1 VTGPAAPEPGAEPR
15 RGRFDDAPAPIARAL
30 VPTGAPEA
38 QRRAV
43 LETSRTRLVLGALG
57 ASAMFAALAV
67 KLVDATLIAPVAPRP
82 AVPIAGPPPPEQIA
96 SRAPI
101 LDRNGEV
108 LAISLPVTGLAANP
122 RLVEDAPA
130 LADRL
135 LRVLPQLDRE
145 RVIERLT
152 QDRSF
157 VYLTRAI
164 TPREMQALNDIGSP
178 ALIFERGERRF
189 HPQGRAAVHAL
200 GHADVDGRGVSGVEA
215 WFDERL
221 RTLRGEPLRMSL
233 DVRVQ
238 LAVRDAVAN
247 AIREFNAIGG
257 AGVVLDV
264 RTGEVLAMVSL
275 PDYDAADPGAATEDQ
290 RFNRITVGLYEPG
303 STFKLI
309 TAAAAIDAGSA
320 QIWSGWDASRPI
332 THGRFTISDFRGRNR
347 WLTLPETIA
356 YSSNIAT
363 ARMALDLGV
372 ARHRDALDRAGLLS
386 RLPIELAENEHPR
399 APRANAWR
407 EINTI
412 TISYGHGISVTPMH
426 VATMAAT
433 VSNGGILRAPTLQAV
448 PAGEPREGVR
458 VFSERTSDIM
468 RRLMRLAVTE
478 GSGRSAD
485 VPGYFVGGKT
495 GTAQKVGPRGGY
507 LRDRRISAF
516 VGAFPMHSPRY
527 AIYVMVDEPRPNARS
542 QGYATGG
549 WVAAPA
555 VGQIVARIGPI
566 LGLVPEDPNDRRL
579 VALSTLPMQ
588 PRRGEALAGAGAP
601 LPPAG
606 PRPAVATQEV
616 TPAARPA
623 AAPRPLPPAAL
634 EPPRAPA
641 AARVPSAEDPRAV
654 PPATAEPRR
663 LPPANAPRA
672 APPASSQPAAPAIR
686 GPGAPGS
693 LPPPVPLRLTALP
706 DTPGPERSSRDA
718 R

>member
-1 VTGPAAPEPGAEPR
+1 MTGPAAPDPASRPWR
-15 RGRFDDAPAPIARAL
+15 RLSDPPPPTSARAL
-30 VPTGAPEA
+30 VATGAPEA

-43 LETSRTRLVLGALG
+43 LETSRTRLLVGALVS
-57 ASAMFAALAV
+57 SAMFAALAV
-67 KLVDATLIAPVAPRP
+67 KLVDATLIAPVPPRP
-82 AVPIAGPPPPEQIA
+82 VSPIAGPPPAEQMA

-108 LAISLPVTGLAANP
+108 MAISLPVTALAANP
-122 RLVEDAPA
+122 RLVENAPA

-135 LRVLPQLDRE
+135 VRVLPQLDRE

-164 TPREMQALNDIGSP
+164 TPREMQAVNDLGSP
-178 ALIFERGERRF
+178 ALIFEPGERRF
-189 HPQGRAAVHAL
+189 HPQGRAAVHVL
-200 GHADVDGRGVSGVEA
+200 GHADVDGRGISGVEA

-221 RTLRGEPLRMSL
+221 RTLRGEPLRLSL

-264 RTGEVLAMVSL
+264 TTGEVLAMVSL
-275 PDYDAADPGAATEDQ
+275 PDYDAADPGGATEDQ
-290 RFNRITVGLYEPG
+290 RFNRITLGLYEPG
-303 STFKLI
+303 STFKLV
-309 TAAAAIDAGSA
+309 TAAAAIEAGTA

-332 THGRFTISDFRGRNR
+332 TYGRFTISDFRGRNR
-347 WLTLPETIA
+347 WLSLPETIA

-363 ARMALDLGV
+363 ARMALDLGPT
-372 ARHRDALDRAGLLS
+372 RHREALERAGLLS
-386 RLPIELAENEHPR
+386 RLPIELPESAAPL

-412 TISYGHGISVTPMH
+412 TISYGHGISVTPLH

-448 PAGEPREGVR
+448 PPGETREGVR

-468 RRLMRLAVTE
+468 RRLMRMAVTE

-485 VPGYFVGGKT
+485 VPGYYVGGKT

-579 VALSTLPMQ
+579 VALTTLPMQ
-588 PRRGEALAGAGAP
+588 PRRGEVLAGAGAP

-606 PRPAVATQEV
+606 TRPAVARQEA
-616 TPAARPA
+616 PAARPERPAPRAVAPA
-623 AAPRPLPPAAL
+623 AARPPAL

-641 AARVPSAEDPRAV
+641 AA
-654 PPATAEPRR
+654 
-663 LPPANAPRA
+663 APRP
-672 APPASSQPAAPAIR
+672 APPAATPPAPQPASPMIR
-686 GPGAPGS
+686 GPAAPGS
-693 LPPPVPLRLTALP
+693 LPPPVPLRLTSLSDPPA
-706 DTPGPERSSRDA
+706 PERTPREV

>member
-1 VTGPAAPEPGAEPR
+1 MNGPAAPHPGSRPTGRPLGEPP
-15 RGRFDDAPAPIARAL
+15 APAARAL
-30 VPTGAPEA
+30 VPAAAPEA

-43 LETSRTRLVLGALG
+43 LETSRTRLLFGALT
-57 ASAMFAALAV
+57 ASALFLALVV
-67 KLVDATLIAPVAPRP
+67 KLVDATLLDPVATRMAAPVAP
-82 AVPIAGPPPPEQIA
+82 PPPPEQIA
-96 SRAPI
+96 TRAPI

-108 LAISLPVTGLAANP
+108 MAVSLPVTALAANP
-122 RLVEDAPA
+122 RLVDNPAA

-145 RVIERLT
+145 RVIERLSQ
-152 QDRSF
+152 QDRAF

-164 TPREMQALNDIGSP
+164 TPREMQALNDLGSP
-178 ALIFERGERRF
+178 ALIFEPGERRF
-189 HPQGRAAVHAL
+189 HPQGRAAVHVL
-200 GHADVDGRGVSGVEA
+200 GHANVDGRGISGAEA

-221 RTLRGEPLRMSL
+221 RTLRGEPLRLSL

-238 LAVRDAVAN
+238 MAVRDALAN

-264 RTGEVLAMVSL
+264 TTGEVLAMVSL
-275 PDYDAADPGAATEDQ
+275 PDYDASDPGAATDDQ

-303 STFKLI
+303 STMKLI
-309 TAAAAIDAGSA
+309 TAAAALDAGSA

-332 THGRFTISDFRGRNR
+332 THGRFTIRDFRGRNR

-372 ARHRDALDRAGLLS
+372 ARHRDVLERAGMLRALQVE
-386 RLPIELAENEHPR
+386 LPETAAPL
-399 APRANAWR
+399 APRGNAWR

-412 TISYGHGISVTPMH
+412 TISYGHGISVTPLH
-426 VATMAAT
+426 VANMAAT
-433 VSNGGILRAPTLQAV
+433 VANGGILRTPTIQAL
-448 PAGEPREGVR
+448 AQGEAREGTR

-468 RRLMRLAVTE
+468 RRLMRMSVVE

-485 VPGYFVGGKT
+485 VPGYYVGGKT

-516 VGAFPMHSPRY
+516 AGAFPMHSPRY

-542 QGYATGG
+542 QGFATGG

-566 LGLVPEDPNDRRL
+566 LGLVPEDPQDRRL
-579 VALSTLPMQ
+579 VALTTMPMQ
-588 PRRGEALAGAGAP
+588 PRRGEMLAGAGAP
-601 LPPAG
+601 LPAAG
-606 PRPAVATQEV
+606 PRPATARQETPRIAPAA
-616 TPAARPA
+616 TPAAGPRLVAPAAAAPRPDAPALRAPSALPPPRPDAHRPAPPA
-623 AAPRPLPPAAL
+623 AAPRPTPPQ
-634 EPPRAPA
+634 PQPDSPMIRG
-641 AARVPSAEDPRAV
+641 
-654 PPATAEPRR
+654 
-663 LPPANAPRA
+663 
-672 APPASSQPAAPAIR
+672 PAAP
-686 GPGAPGS
+686 GT
-693 LPPPVPLRLTALP
+693 LPPPVPLRLTALDP
-706 DTPGPERSSRDA
+706 APERPA
-718 R
+718 REAR

>member
-1 VTGPAAPEPGAEPR
+1 AVTGPAAPEPGSEPR
-15 RGRFDDAPAPIARAL
+15 RRGFADAPPTLRRAR

-43 LETSRTRLVLGALG
+43 LETSRTRLLVGALF

-67 KLVDATLIAPVAPRP
+67 KLVDATLVAPVPPRPVAP
-82 AVPIAGPPPPEQIA
+82 VAGPPPPEQIA

-108 LAISLPVTGLAANP
+108 LAISLPVTALAANP
-122 RLVEDAPA
+122 RLVDNAPA

-135 LRVLPQLDRE
+135 VRVLPQLDRE
-145 RVIERLT
+145 RVIERLS
-152 QDRSF
+152 QDRAF

-178 ALIFERGERRF
+178 ALIFEPGERRF
-189 HPQGRAAVHAL
+189 HPQGRAAVHVL
-200 GHADVDGRGVSGVEA
+200 GHADVDGRGISGVEA

-221 RTLRGEPLRMSL
+221 RTLRGEPLRLSL

-238 LAVRDAVAN
+238 LAVRDAVAWS
-247 AIREFNAIGG
+247 IREFNAIGG

-264 RTGEVLAMVSL
+264 TTGEVLAMVSL
-275 PDYDAADPGAATEDQ
+275 PDYDAADPGGATEDQ

-309 TAAAAIDAGSA
+309 TAAAALEAGTA

-332 THGRFTISDFRGRNR
+332 TYGRFTITDFRGRNR
-347 WLTLPETIA
+347 WLSLPETIA

-363 ARMALDLGV
+363 ARMALELGP
-372 ARHRDALDRAGLLS
+372 ARHREFLERSGMLS
-386 RLPIELAENEHPR
+386 RLPIELAENAAPL

-412 TISYGHGISVTPMH
+412 TISYGHGISVTPLH

-433 VSNGGILRAPTLQAV
+433 VSNGGIFRAPTLQAV
-448 PAGEPREGVR
+448 PPGETREGVR

-468 RRLMRLAVTE
+468 RRLMRVAVTE
-478 GSGRSAD
+478 GSGRAAD

-516 VGAFPMHSPRY
+516 VGAFPMHAPRY

-555 VGQIVARIGPI
+555 VGQIVQRIGPI

-579 VALSTLPMQ
+579 VALTTLPLQ
-588 PRRGEALAGAGAP
+588 PRRGEVLAGAGAP

-606 PRPAVATQEV
+606 T
-616 TPAARPA
+616 RPA
-623 AAPRPLPPAAL
+623 AARQDAAQ
-634 EPPRAPA
+634 P
-641 AARVPSAEDPRAV
+641 
-654 PPATAEPRR
+654 
-663 LPPANAPRA
+663 
-672 APPASSQPAAPAIR
+672 SQPAAR
-686 GPGAPGS
+686 QAP
-693 LPPPVPLRLTALP
+693 P
-706 DTPGPERSSRDA
+706 
-718 R
+718 

>member
-1 VTGPAAPEPGAEPR
+1 MTGPAAPDPDSQPR
-15 RGRFDDAPAPIARAL
+15 RRPADGAPRISARAL

-43 LETSRTRLVLGALG
+43 LETSRTRLLIGALV
-57 ASAMFAALAV
+57 SSSLFAALAV
-67 KLVDATLIAPVAPRP
+67 KLVDATLIDPVAPRP
-82 AVPIAGPPPPEQIA
+82 VAPIAGPPPAEQMA
-96 SRAPI
+96 ARAPI

-108 LAISLPVTGLAANP
+108 MAISLPVTALAANP
-122 RLVEDAPA
+122 RLVDNAPA

-135 LRVLPQLDRE
+135 VRVLPQLDRE

-152 QDRSF
+152 QDRPF

-178 ALIFERGERRF
+178 ALIFEPGERRF
-189 HPQGRAAVHAL
+189 HPQGRAAVHVL
-200 GHADVDGRGVSGVEA
+200 GHADVDGRGVSGIEA

-221 RTLRGEPLRMSL
+221 RTLRGDPLRLSL

-264 RTGEVLAMVSL
+264 TTGEVLAMVSL
-275 PDYDAADPGAATEDQ
+275 PDYDAADPGGATEDQ

-309 TAAAAIDAGSA
+309 TAAAAIEAGTA

-372 ARHRDALDRAGLLS
+372 TRHRDALDRAGLLS
-386 RLPIELAENEHPR
+386 RLPIELAESAPPL

-407 EINTI
+407 DINTI
-412 TISYGHGISVTPMH
+412 TVSYGHGISVTPLH

-433 VSNGGILRAPTLQAV
+433 VSNGGIFRAPTLQAL
-448 PAGEPREGVR
+448 PPGETREGVR

-468 RRLMRLAVTE
+468 RRLMRVAVTE

-485 VPGYFVGGKT
+485 VPGYYVGGKT

-516 VGAFPMHSPRY
+516 VGAFPMHAPRY

-542 QGYATGG
+542 QGFATGG

-579 VALSTLPMQ
+579 VALTTLPMQ

-606 PRPAVATQEV
+606 T
-616 TPAARPA
+616 RPA
-623 AAPRPLPPAAL
+623 AARQDGVPATRPEAPAPRVV
-634 EPPRAPA
+634 APA
-641 AARVPSAEDPRAV
+641 AAR
-654 PPATAEPRR
+654 PPAAEMLRPPVAEPPR
-663 LPPANAPRA
+663 PPAA
-672 APPASSQPAAPAIR
+672 ARPATPPQPQPASPMIR
-686 GPGAPGS
+686 GPAAPGS
-693 LPPPVPLRLTALP
+693 LPPPVPLRLTSLSDPPA
-706 DTPGPERSSRDA
+706 PERPNREV

>member
-1 VTGPAAPEPGAEPR
+1 MTGPAAPDPDSRPWR
-15 RGRFDDAPAPIARAL
+15 RLADDAPPTSARAL
-30 VPTGAPEA
+30 VPSGVPEA

-43 LETSRTRLVLGALG
+43 LETSRTRLLVGALVS
-57 ASAMFAALAV
+57 SAMFTALAV
-67 KLVDATLIAPVAPRP
+67 KLVDATLIDPMTPRPVAP
-82 AVPIAGPPPPEQIA
+82 VAGPPPPEQVA
-96 SRAPI
+96 GRAPI

-108 LAISLPVTGLAANP
+108 MAISLPVTALAANP

-135 LRVLPQLDRE
+135 VRVLPQLDRE
-145 RVIERLT
+145 RVLERLT
-152 QDRSF
+152 QDRAF

-178 ALIFERGERRF
+178 ALIFEPGERRF
-189 HPQGRAAVHAL
+189 HPQGRAAVHVL
-200 GHADVDGRGVSGVEA
+200 GHVDVDGRGISGVEA

-221 RTLRGEPLRMSL
+221 RTLRGDPLRLSL

-238 LAVRDAVAN
+238 LAVRDAVAWS
-247 AIREFNAIGG
+247 IREFNAIGG

-264 RTGEVLAMVSL
+264 TTGEVLAMVSL
-275 PDYDAADPGAATEDQ
+275 PDYDAADPGGATEDQ

-309 TAAAAIDAGSA
+309 TAAAAIEAGTA
-320 QIWSGWDASRPI
+320 QIWSSWDASRPI

-372 ARHRDALDRAGLLS
+372 ARHREALERAGLLS
-386 RLPIELAENEHPR
+386 RLPIELAESAAPL

-412 TISYGHGISVTPMH
+412 TIAYGHGISVTPLH

-433 VSNGGILRAPTLQAV
+433 VSNGGIFRAPTLQAV
-448 PAGEPREGVR
+448 PQGETREGVR

-468 RRLMRLAVTE
+468 RRLMRVAVTE

-579 VALSTLPMQ
+579 VALTTLPLQ

-606 PRPAVATQEV
+606 T
-616 TPAARPA
+616 RPA
-623 AAPRPLPPAAL
+623 AARQETPAGRPAAADAARIAPPATA
-634 EPPRAPA
+634 RAFAPA
-641 AARVPSAEDPRAV
+641 AARPPGAETLRP
-654 PPATAEPRR
+654 PPAEPPQTPAATSRPAR
-663 LPPANAPRA
+663 PP
-672 APPASSQPAAPAIR
+672 PPPQPQPTSPMIRGPAAP
-686 GPGAPGS
+686 GT
-693 LPPPVPLRLTALP
+693 LPPPVPLRLTSLSDPPA
-706 DTPGPERSSRDA
+706 PGRAA
-718 R
+718 REAR